1 MKKVTSILAVVI
13 FSVGMFSCDSDNTA
27 ETDNL
32 YDNIESPDRTNHN
45 PDSGG
50 D

>member
-1 MKKVTSILAVVI
+1 MKKVTSILAVTV
-13 FSVGMFSCDSDNTA
+13 FSLGMLSCNADSTA